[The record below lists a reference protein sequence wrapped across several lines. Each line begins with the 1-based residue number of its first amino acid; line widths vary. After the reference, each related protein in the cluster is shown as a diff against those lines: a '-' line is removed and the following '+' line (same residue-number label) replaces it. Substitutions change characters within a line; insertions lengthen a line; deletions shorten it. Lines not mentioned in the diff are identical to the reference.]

1 MLEGFDETSE
11 EVRRPATYG
20 RVAVPQPSV
29 PKKGHQDV
37 RNVLGLAVKEL
48 LIPGY
53 RLKDL

>member
-1 MLEGFDETSE
+1 MLEGFDETPE

-37 RNVLGLAVKEL
+37 RNVLGLTVKEL